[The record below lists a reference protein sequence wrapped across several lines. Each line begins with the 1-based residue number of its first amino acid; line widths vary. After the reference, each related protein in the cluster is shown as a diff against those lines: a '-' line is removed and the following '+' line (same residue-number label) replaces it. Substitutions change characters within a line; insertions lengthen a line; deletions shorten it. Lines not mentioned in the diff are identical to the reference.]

1 MAHQSQA
8 RTEDLT
14 SASET
19 GNGGTARHKTETP
32 AEKALSERL
41 RQHDIFFN
49 MTTQMLAMHRVEDRL
64 SLALDTMTAELGYTC
79 AAVGLLDADGGTLRM
94 LMAAGFPDDAAVEAI
109 ELPLDSSLPHLE
121 SVHTGKS
128 SFLIKDGSVAGESE
142 LLQRFGARVD
152 LLALPLFGGLPLT
165 ENPMDFSGRGYP
177 PRQPESRR
185 SRLLSEIKFW
195 VPEAKCL
202 GILYIGID
210 RDKADD
216 YTIDSLSHFAD
227 RIGVV
232 IAVGTRIEEMDQ
244 SISQLRLERQWV
256 ESIMES
262 VADPIVLTNLDNEIL
277 LQNQRAEEL
286 FSGSEDAS
294 EGKRRALK
302 MNDLLFSAYLSS
314 ATVSSTETVGRDLT
328 LVDPIEGS
336 DVHFEVVSTSALN
349 MQGEVIGL
357 VSVFR
362 DVTDLRLANE
372 ELIRNYNK
380 LQQAEADARRER
392 DRLNLIIE
400 NVGHPV
406 VVTDAAGN
414 FILFNRRA
422 ETLFRQ
428 EAVTKFGSDLLF
440 RSPDD
445 SSSAILAAVRANSV
459 KLTSFISGLASE
471 TRTLRKAE
479 IDLTDPQSTEILPM
493 EIASVEVLDAT
504 GATTAVVS
512 VLHDLS
518 ELRELE
524 RRRLEQQLSESDKL
538 AAVGTLAASIAHEV
552 NNPLEAIKNSLYLL
566 QGNNDEPTR
575 GRFLE
580 IALREMERVSHIIRQ
595 MLGFARRSGGVEW
608 LDINRL
614 LEETLALVWNK
625 LQHSGIRVVRDF
637 EQDLPDV
644 HAFPDQ
650 LRQVM
655 LNLILNAQQSIE
667 RAGRIMIKTY
677 RHDGEVQPAVRIEI
691 SDTGRGIAE
700 DDLKRIFEPF
710 FSTRKDGTG
719 LGLWVTQNIIRQH
732 GGRLEVKS
740 TVSRGT
746 TFQITLPIDSPPLKA
761 EGATPAKN

>member
-1 MAHQSQA
+1 MARQTQA
-8 RTEDLT
+8 KTRVAG
-14 SASET
+14 SASE
-19 GNGGTARHKTETP
+19 GE
-32 AEKALSERL
+32 AEVRPRASAPDDDGLVERL
-41 RQHDIFFN
+41 RQHEVVFN
-49 MTTQMLAMHRVEDRL
+49 MTTQMLAMHAIEDRL
-64 SLALDTMTAELGYTC
+64 ILALDTITAELGYAC
-79 AAVGLLDADGGTLRM
+79 AAVGLLDVENGTVRIR
-94 LMAAGFPDDAAVEAI
+94 MAAGFSDDAAVESI
-109 ELPLDSSLPHLE
+109 EVPLDSSLAHLE
-121 SVHTGKS
+121 GIHTGKPGFILRNS
-128 SFLIKDGSVAGESE
+128 GTNEAGFLE
-142 LLQRFGARVD
+142 RFGAAGD
-152 LLALPLFGGLPLT
+152 LLALPLFGGPHLSQR
-165 ENPMDFSGRGYP
+165 ESGLSRRGYSSL
-177 PRQPESRR
+177 QQKNHR
-185 SRLLSEIKFW
+185 SSLLNEIKFW

-202 GILYIGID
+202 GILYIGVD
-210 RDKADD
+210 RDKIDD
-216 YTIDSLSHFAD
+216 YTVDLLSRFAD
-227 RIGVV
+227 RIGAV

-256 ESIMES
+256 ESVMES

-286 FSGSEDAS
+286 FSGSEEAS

-314 ATVSSTETVGRDLT
+314 ATVSSSDSVGRDLT

-372 ELIRNYNK
+372 ELIWNYNK
-380 LQQAEADARRER
+380 IQQAEADARRER

-428 EAVTKFGSDLLF
+428 EAVTKAGSDLLF

-445 SSSAILAAVRANSV
+445 PYSAILAAVRANSV

-471 TRTLRKAE
+471 TRTGRKAE
-479 IDLTDPQSTEILPM
+479 IDLTDPQTREIFPM
-493 EIASVEVLDAT
+493 EITSVEVLDPT
-504 GATTAVVS
+504 GQVTAVVS

-552 NNPLEAIKNSLYLL
+552 NNPLEAIKNSLFLL
-566 QGNNDEPTR
+566 QGDNDEPSR
-575 GRFLE
+575 NRFLD
-580 IALREMERVSHIIRQ
+580 IAFKEMERVSHIIRQ

-614 LEETLALVWNK
+614 LEETLALVGNK

-637 EQDLPDV
+637 EPDLPDV

-650 LRQVM
+650 LRQVL

-667 RAGRIMIKTY
+667 RAGRITIKTFRY
-677 RHDGEVQPAVRIEI
+677 DGAVQPAVRIEI
-691 SDTGRGIAE
+691 SDTGRGIGE

-710 FSTRKDGTG
+710 FTTRKDGTG

-732 GGRLEVKS
+732 GGRLDVKS

-746 TFQITLPIDSPPLKA
+746 TFQITLPIDSPPLKT
-761 EGATPAKN
+761 EGAASVNR